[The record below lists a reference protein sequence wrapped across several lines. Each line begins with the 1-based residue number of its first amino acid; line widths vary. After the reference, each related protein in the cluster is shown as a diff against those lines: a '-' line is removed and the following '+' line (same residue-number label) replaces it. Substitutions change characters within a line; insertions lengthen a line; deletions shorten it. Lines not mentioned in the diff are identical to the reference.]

1 MKDWTVM
8 YSTKSGATMAIG
20 DVKAATAKAALKM
33 AKTLYGDSV
42 TVVPAK

>member
-1 MKDWTVM
+1 MYGTKNGTV
-8 YSTKSGATMAIG
+8 MAIG

-33 AKTLYGDSV
+33 AKMLYGDSV